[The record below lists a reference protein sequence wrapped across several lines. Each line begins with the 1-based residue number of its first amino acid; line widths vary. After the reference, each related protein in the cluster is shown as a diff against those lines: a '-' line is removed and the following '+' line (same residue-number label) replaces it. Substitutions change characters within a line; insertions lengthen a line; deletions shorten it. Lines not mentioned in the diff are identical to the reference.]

1 MFHRLWTL
9 IRKELQSLLREPQ
22 TRAILILPVLIQVI
36 LFPFAATLE
45 VTNATI
51 AIYDED
57 NGEHSVELTQRF
69 ARASA
74 FTHVLLL
81 KSPQE
86 IRPTIDTQKALL
98 LVRFPA
104 DFSRKLDTFQTAPL
118 QLILDGR
125 NSNSAQIAA
134 NYLQQ
139 IVKNYQQELL
149 EGYRARKAGT
159 KGTLGL
165 PLALGMYELLPFYAT
180 LFQELG
186 YDTVVSPFSAR
197 DLYIKGQA
205 SIPSDTVCF
214 PAKLM
219 HGHIDWLVSSKVDRI
234 FIPCSSYNI
243 NEEKGNNH
251 FNCPVVAY
259 YGEVIKGNQDLGGI
273 PLTLGYLALDNPK
286 HLARRIS
293 ELFGVSRGE
302 ARKAI
307 GKGSAAL
314 EDYRRKITAKALQ
327 IIEASRKEKRQ
338 IIVLAGRPYHTDPE
352 INHGIDRMIVALGA
366 SVISEDSIAPLTAK
380 GKDNVLNQWTYHA
393 RMYDAARY
401 ISGQKDM
408 NLVQLVSFGC
418 GLDAVT
424 TDEVKDILRKNDRI
438 YTQIKIDEITNL
450 GAVKIRMRSL
460 FAAIEMEEEEEKN
473 GK

>member
-149 EGYRARKAGT
+149 EGKPKPNNSELVVRNWYNPNLDYKWFVVPSLIAMITTIGVMIVTSLSVAREREQ
-159 KGTLGL
+159 GTLDQ
-165 PLALGMYELLPFYAT
+165 LL
-180 LFQELG
+180 
-186 YDTVVSPFSAR
+186 VSPLTTADIHR
-197 DLYIKGQA
+197 QGRTGINCRHL
-205 SIPSDTVCF
+205 P
-214 PAKLM
+214 
-219 HGHIDWLVSSKVDRI
+219 GHHCAGDWYLGVS
-234 FIPCSSYNI
+234 N
-243 NEEKGNNH
+243 
-251 FNCPVVAY
+251 
-259 YGEVIKGNQDLGGI
+259 
-273 PLTLGYLALDNPK
+273 PL
-286 HLARRIS
+286 RRIAGAVLLYDGDLRFIAGRLRS
-293 ELFGVSRGE
+293 VDFITLLDTTAGV
-302 ARKAI
+302 
-307 GKGSAAL
+307 
-314 EDYRRKITAKALQ
+314 YRRVCLYDARHSPFRL
-327 IIEASRKEKRQ
+327 RF
-338 IIVLAGRPYHTDPE
+338 AGGKH
-352 INHGIDRMIVALGA
+352 A
-366 SVISEDSIAPLTAK
+366 SVAAK
-380 GKDNVLNQWTYHA
+380 SDV
-393 RMYDAARY
+393 D
-401 ISGQKDM
+401 
-408 NLVQLVSFGC
+408 
-418 GLDAVT
+418 
-424 TDEVKDILRKNDRI
+424 
-438 YTQIKIDEITNL
+438 
-450 GAVKIRMRSL
+450 
-460 FAAIEMEEEEEKN
+460 
-473 GK
+473 

>member
-149 EGYRARKAGT
+149 EGKP
-159 KGTLGL
+159 K
-165 PLALGMYELLPFYAT
+165 PNNSELVVRNWYNPNLDYKWFVVPSLIAMIT
-180 LFQELG
+180 TIGVL
-186 YDTVVSPFSAR
+186 VSP
-197 DLYIKGQA
+197 LTTWQ
-205 SIPSDTVCF
+205 
-214 PAKLM
+214 
-219 HGHIDWLVSSKVDRI
+219 I
-234 FIPCSSYNI
+234 FIGKAVPALI
-243 NEEKGNNH
+243 
-251 FNCPVVAY
+251 VATF
-259 YGEVIKGNQDLGGI
+259 QA
-273 PLTLGYLALDNPK
+273 T
-286 HLARRIS
+286 
-293 ELFGVSRGE
+293 
-302 ARKAI
+302 
-307 GKGSAAL
+307 
-314 EDYRRKITAKALQ
+314 
-327 IIEASRKEKRQ
+327 
-338 IIVLAGRPYHTDPE
+338 IVLA
-352 INHGIDRMIVALGA
+352 IGIWAYQIPFAGSLALFYFTMVIYGLSLVGFGLLISSLCSPQQQAFIGVFGFMRRSIVLCC
-366 SVISEDSIAPLTAK
+366 D
-380 GKDNVLNQWTYHA
+380 
-393 RMYDAARY
+393 
-401 ISGQKDM
+401 
-408 NLVQLVSFGC
+408 
-418 GLDAVT
+418 VT
-424 TDEVKDILRKNDRI
+424 TVDN
-438 YTQIKIDEITNL
+438 
-450 GAVKIRMRSL
+450 
-460 FAAIEMEEEEEKN
+460 
-473 GK
+473 